1 MSDAIASVPG
11 TREQA
16 DQEHV
21 RSFIPLVEFLGHV
34 VDRHTEVV
42 LHDLTE
48 VESSVVAIVNGHVSG
63 RTVGS
68 PATDLVL
75 RMRQSDSTEP
85 FISGYK
91 GMADRGRTAL
101 RSSTFF
107 IRRGGRLVGM
117 LCVNSDETILN
128 KLNDVVGELLT
139 SHRIAPSPDES
150 DTAQSAH
157 EEPETLAASVAEMTE
172 SAVQRAIA
180 QLGIPVERL
189 TPHDRCQL
197 VRTLES
203 KGFFQVRGAVAEVA
217 QQLSISE
224 PTVYRYLQ
232 QVRRE
237 TESR

>member
-1 MSDAIASVPG
+1 
-11 TREQA
+11 
-16 DQEHV
+16 
-21 RSFIPLVEFLGHV
+21 
-34 VDRHTEVV
+34 
-42 LHDLTE
+42 
-48 VESSVVAIVNGHVSG
+48 
-63 RTVGS
+63 
-68 PATDLVL
+68 
-75 RMRQSDSTEP
+75 
-85 FISGYK
+85 
-91 GMADRGRTAL
+91 
-101 RSSTFF
+101 
-107 IRRGGRLVGM
+107 M

-150 DTAQSAH
+150 DTAQAAQD
-157 EEPETLAASVAEMTE
+157 EPETLAASVAEMTE

-189 TPHDRCQL
+189 TPHDRSQL

-203 KGFFQVRGAVAEVA
+203 KGFFQLRGAVAEVA